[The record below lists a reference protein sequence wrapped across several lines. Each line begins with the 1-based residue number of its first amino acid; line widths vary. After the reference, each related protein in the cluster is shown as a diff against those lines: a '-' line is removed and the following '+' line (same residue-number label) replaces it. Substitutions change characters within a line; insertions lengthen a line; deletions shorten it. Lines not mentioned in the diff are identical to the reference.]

1 MMAAIQGK
9 KASREEAQAELER
22 RPLTTKQEMLAQH
35 LATTHDLQ
43 TAAKEAGYRYGSAR
57 NLSSDP
63 RIQERVRQINE
74 ATVERLGV
82 SADELIQEIA
92 ALAFSDITEVIQVD
106 YNRLQDLPRHVRAA
120 IAEVKVRHNY
130 DRDGFLSHTDC
141 WIKMHNKVEA
151 QRLLAQITDP
161 KPTVPGGHDESAWTG
176 LTVITEPPQRVNG
189 SRGDE

>member
-1 MMAAIQGK
+1 MAAISGNK
-9 KASREEAQAELER
+9 VSREEAQAQLEK
-22 RPLTTKQEMLAQH
+22 RPLSAKQEMLAQH
-35 LATTHDLQ
+35 LATTHDL
-43 TAAKEAGYRYGSAR
+43 KEAARQAGYKHGSAR
-57 NLSSDP
+57 NLSMDP

-151 QRLLAQITDP
+151 QRLLASITDP
-161 KPTVPGGHDESAWTG
+161 KPTVPGGTDEGAWTG
-176 LTVITEPPQRVNG
+176 LTVITEPPKRVNG
-189 SRGDE
+189 SGNDG